1 MAIFG
6 REIILFSAKGSESQ
20 RSLRVCEQ
28 KEKGAD
34 RNSKGS
40 QEQRTWV

>member
-6 REIILFSAKGSESQ
+6 REIILFSAKGRESQ

-28 KEKGAD
+28 EKGAD

-40 QEQRTWV
+40 QEQRTWA